1 MKRGNKSSAGGIAVL
16 HDEWKSAATA
26 AAAAAAIGTEPLG
39 GCDGVECGAAASLQ
53 E

>member
-26 AAAAAAIGTEPLG
+26 AAAIRTEPLG

>member
-26 AAAAAAIGTEPLG
+26 AAAIGTEPLG